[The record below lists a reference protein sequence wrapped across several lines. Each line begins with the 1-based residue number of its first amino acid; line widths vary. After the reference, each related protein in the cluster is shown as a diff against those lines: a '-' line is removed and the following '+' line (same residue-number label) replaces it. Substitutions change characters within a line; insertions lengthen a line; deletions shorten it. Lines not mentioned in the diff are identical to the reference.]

1 MNGSK
6 ICLLFLLIVI
16 CRTKIRYM
24 DDKLKN
30 FLEDKDDNQLDKDIS
45 KSLDKVE
52 APKEEVNKYDKFF
65 GDDADELMDKVKD
78 GLGKAGEMLSDGLKE
93 TTEFLGDSLKETGRF
108 FKEGSE
114 GAGKILKEDIIPK
127 AKEAKEKL
135 DVKVDDLTE
144 KLKDYADAPIEK
156 TEGSGLDES
165 LFDTHD
171 GFFSKMEKYA
181 DKLDGKVKEGD
192 IEITEISK
200 PEPKPKDDSKLF
212 GFDDLDNDGDE
223 LIDDAII
230 DLD

>member
-1 MNGSK
+1 
-6 ICLLFLLIVI
+6 
-16 CRTKIRYM
+16 M
-24 DDKLKN
+24 DDKLKS
-30 FLEDKDDNQLDKDIS
+30 FLEDNDDSQVDKNIS
-45 KSLDKVE
+45 SPK
-52 APKEEVNKYDKFF
+52 KEEVPTEETNKYDKFF
-65 GDDADELMDKVKD
+65 SDDAEDMMDKVKD
-78 GLGKAGEMLSDGLKE
+78 GLGKAGEMLSEGIKE

-114 GAGKILKEDIIPK
+114 GAGKIIKEDIIPK

-135 DVKVDDLTE
+135 DVKVEDLTE

-165 LFDTHD
+165 LFETHG

-181 DKLDGKVKEGD
+181 DEIEGKTKEGE
-192 IEITEISK
+192 IEITKVPTTE
-200 PEPKPKDDSKLF
+200 KPKDDSKIF
-212 GFDDLDNDGDE
+212 GFDDLDGDGDE

>member
-1 MNGSK
+1 
-6 ICLLFLLIVI
+6 
-16 CRTKIRYM
+16 M

-30 FLEDKDDNQLDKDIS
+30 FLNDDKELEKKEDKSI
-45 KSLDKVE
+45 
-52 APKEEVNKYDKFF
+52 PKEEVNKYDKFF
-65 GDDADELMDKVKD
+65 SDDADDLIDKVKD
-78 GLGKAGEMLSDGLKE
+78 GLGKASEMIGDGIKE
-93 TTEFLGDSLKETGRF
+93 TTEFLGESLKETGRF

-171 GFFSKMEKYA
+171 SFFSKMEKYA
-181 DKLDGKVKEGD
+181 DKLDGKVKEGEMEIKD
-192 IEITEISK
+192 ISNQLDK
-200 PEPKPKDDSKLF
+200 SKDDGKKIF
-212 GFDDLDNDGDE
+212 GFDDLDGDGDE
-223 LIDDAII
+223 LIDDAI
-230 DLD
+230 LDD